1 MKMPTKVRIHK
12 ISATRN
18 AKHTVGANHHVKGHS
33 TIHMHKGEGMVKV
46 GGKKRN
52 GKKTILK

>member
-1 MKMPTKVRIHK
+1 MPTKVRIHK

>member
-1 MKMPTKVRIHK
+1 MAITKIHK
-12 ISATRN
+12 QASPSH
-18 AKHTVGANHHVKGHS
+18 AKHTVKANHHVKGHS
-33 TIHMHKGEGMVKV
+33 TIHVHKGTGAVKV

>member
-1 MKMPTKVRIHK
+1 MPTKVKIHK
-12 ISATRN
+12 TPSPRN

-33 TIHMHKGEGMVKV
+33 TIHMHKGTGKVKV
-46 GGKKRN
+46 GGKKRG